1 MSKFKIILLSWH
13 IIRLLFL
20 SCLVSIGNSVYIA
33 ASIPTTNID
42 EPTTHM
48 DEQKGHIDD
57 EKVNV
62 TSVFYDLYI
71 PSAESGS
78 RDITTKDNVYNFVF
92 KLLSFLNYTIC
103 QCYIFHHGGYICPFF
118 GDWKD
123 RITSIFTFPYYNFFP
138 MYRYGLLSKLPF
150 NSSNNLYL
158 GVTDPLFVGGI
169 LGRIIGI
176 FFGRIEI
183 VYDMSTFMPDFL
195 KNRVTFTCISFRAL
209 LLFLIHEGVSYYVCD
224 LECIRR
230 RKYVTKH
237 KGYCFFNPDIVLNF
251 ILLEVKILEYLY
263 VQIPLWD
270 VVESTLSLGKKIL
283 QKKVKVDGKNEKDD
297 GYHSLDLIEQG
308 NDNNY

>member
-20 SCLVSIGNSVYIA
+20 SCLVSIGNSVYID

-42 EPTTHM
+42 EHTTHM
-48 DEQKGHIDD
+48 DEQKGHIDN

-71 PSAESGS
+71 PSAESGY

-103 QCYIFHHGGYICPFF
+103 QCSIFHNGGYICPFF

-150 NSSNNLYL
+150 NSSNNLCL

-169 LGRIIGI
+169 LGRIIG
-176 FFGRIEI
+176 F
-183 VYDMSTFMPDFL
+183 
-195 KNRVTFTCISFRAL
+195 
-209 LLFLIHEGVSYYVCD
+209 
-224 LECIRR
+224 
-230 RKYVTKH
+230 
-237 KGYCFFNPDIVLNF
+237 
-251 ILLEVKILEYLY
+251 LLEVFSGGL
-263 VQIPLWD
+263 
-270 VVESTLSLGKKIL
+270 
-283 QKKVKVDGKNEKDD
+283 
-297 GYHSLDLIEQG
+297 
-308 NDNNY
+308 